1 MSNLKFKRG
10 DSMSNFVENLR
21 EEAQVLL
28 QLKQN
33 LLNQM
38 IDHGV
43 LDMPDENTQQ
53 VNNATSKQK
62 KLDKPKKTQIQQV
75 EESQQSDRATIDTES
90 VQQEIATLRGE
101 RLKLEELE
109 MVLAVV
115 GTMKAGKSTTI
126 NAIVGTEILP
136 NRNAPMTAIPTLIKH
151 TKGQKQ
157 PRLTFTEKASQP
169 ANKLI
174 QDLSE
179 KFEDEKYRDELQK
192 LKLDKDLYVT
202 IERIQNDIQIVN
214 QALGEKEIFDFLVS
228 MNDLVRIA
236 PKFDLEFPF
245 DQYQEIDQLPVI
257 EIEFVHLKEAEESI
271 GKLILLDTPGPNEA
285 GQQHLR
291 PMLQDQL
298 KKASA
303 VLAVMDYTQL
313 KSEADAQV
321 RDDLNAIANTVKNRI
336 YALVNKFDNKDRN
349 AMKEEEV
356 KDFITGLTDGLIRK
370 EKVYPV
376 SAKFGYLA
384 NQAKHGIKNDGSLPA
399 IEDTAWVE
407 DFYQEAGLRRE
418 SHRTPERI
426 AEGIEDLWEESK
438 FSQPLKEVIKESH
451 KKAAFVALDS
461 AVDKLDECSEK
472 INTVLVVKETAV
484 QKPDEELEKLVEELT
499 KDIASINQT
508 ELEAEKSISQHREK
522 FSKNINTLIQKE
534 FADVQNE
541 INKSIFS
548 GNKLSADLKMKDKV
562 EQKQLER
569 RSSSLWGSMFRSLEK
584 MSRKF
589 EDFQYDSRNPV
600 INFGDHKE
608 EAQEFLDSLAE
619 VITKLNDARNSNI
632 ETELDVLLSEFEA
645 EFKDKI
651 IVEAQK
657 TIQKVNKT
665 LNQSGFEDIE
675 LKLPSRRNLDLKI
688 SSAKLMQNALI
699 KDSYKETH
707 TREKDGVGAWFARKL
722 WGGGKETYTVTVN
735 EYKVDMNKIKNEI
748 ESNLKGSQELLNQ
761 SIAKNIEKPLK
772 EASDQFFKDFKSKV
786 SGLRKDIENS
796 LNNAKEKSEQEK
808 EQFLEI
814 ILSMKKTCESVKER
828 ISMLRTTVA
837 ENIKG

>member
-1 MSNLKFKRG
+1 MS
-10 DSMSNFVENLR
+10 SFVENLR

-28 QLKQN
+28 QLEQS

-38 IDHGV
+38 TDHGIF
-43 LDMPDENTQQ
+43 DKPDEN
-53 VNNATSKQK
+53 
-62 KLDKPKKTQIQQV
+62 IQQLDNTKAKSKKSDKSKDTKI
-75 EESQQSDRATIDTES
+75 EETEQSDRATIDTES
-90 VQQEIATLRGE
+90 VKQEIVTLRGE
-101 RLKLEELE
+101 GLKLAELE

-151 TKGQKQ
+151 SKGQKQ
-157 PRLTFTEKASQP
+157 ARLTFTQKASQP
-169 ANKLI
+169 ANQLI
-174 QDLSE
+174 ENLRE
-179 KFEDEKYRDELQK
+179 RFKDEKYQEELNK
-192 LKLDKDLYVT
+192 FKSDKDLNVT
-202 IERIQNDIQIVN
+202 IERIQNGIQIAN

-228 MNDLVRIA
+228 VNDLVRIA
-236 PKFDLEFPF
+236 PKFGEKFPF

-257 EIEFVHLKEAEESI
+257 EVEFTHLKEVEESS

-285 GQQHLR
+285 GQAHLR

-321 RDDLNAIANTVKNRI
+321 RDDLKAIGNTVKNRI

-349 AMKEEEV
+349 AMKEDEV
-356 KDFITGLTDGLIRK
+356 KEFITGLTDGLIKK

-376 SAKFGYLA
+376 SAKRGYLA
-384 NQAKHGIKNDGSLPA
+384 NQAKNELKDDGWLPDIKDA
-399 IEDTAWVE
+399 AWVE
-407 DFYQEAGLRRE
+407 DFYKEVGLLRE
-418 SHRTPERI
+418 SRRTPERI
-426 AEGIEDLWEESK
+426 AEGIEDLWEDSK
-438 FSQPLKEVIKESH
+438 FSQPLNEVIEESY
-451 KKAAFVALDS
+451 KKAAFFALDS
-461 AVDKLDECSEK
+461 AIDKLDECSEK
-472 INTVLVVKETAV
+472 INTILAVKETSV
-484 QKPDEELEKLVEELT
+484 QKTASELQELVDNLT

-508 ELEAEKSISQHREK
+508 ESEAEKSILQHREK

-548 GNKLSADLKMKDKV
+548 GNKLSADLKKQDKAL
-562 EQKQLER
+562 QKQLER
-569 RSSSLWGSMFRSLEK
+569 KGRSFFSSMFSSLEK

-589 EDFQYDSRNPV
+589 EDYKYDPKNPV

-608 EAQEFLDSLAE
+608 KAQEFLDSLTE
-619 VITKLNDARNSNI
+619 VISKSNDTTNSNI
-632 ETELDVLLSEFEA
+632 ETELDILLGTFET

-657 TIQKVNKT
+657 TIQQINKT

-675 LKLPSRRNLDLKI
+675 LKLPNRRNLDLKI
-688 SSAKLMQNALI
+688 SSSKLMQDALI
-699 KDSYKETH
+699 EDSYKETRSRVVDSKWGRFKNFFNSDWG
-707 TREKDGVGAWFARKL
+707 RED
-722 WGGGKETYTVTVN
+722 YTVTVK
-735 EYKVDMNKIKNEI
+735 EYKVDMNKIKKEI
-748 ESNLKGSQELLNQ
+748 EHNLEESQKLLNQ
-761 SIAKNIEKPLK
+761 SIAKNIEKPLDETSK
-772 EASDQFFKDFKSKV
+772 QFFKDFKNKV

-796 LNNAKEKSEQEK
+796 LKDKEKSKQDET
-808 EQFLEI
+808 QFLETV
-814 ILSMKKTCESVKER
+814 LSMKKTCESVKDR

-837 ENIKG
+837 ENIKA

>member
-1 MSNLKFKRG
+1 MS
-10 DSMSNFVENLR
+10 SFVENLR

-28 QLKQN
+28 QLEQS

-38 IDHGV
+38 TDHGIF
-43 LDMPDENTQQ
+43 DKPDEN
-53 VNNATSKQK
+53 
-62 KLDKPKKTQIQQV
+62 IQQLDNTKAKSKKSDKSKDTKI
-75 EESQQSDRATIDTES
+75 EETEQSDRATIDTES
-90 VQQEIATLRGE
+90 VKQEIVTLRGE
-101 RLKLEELE
+101 GLKLAELE

-151 TKGQKQ
+151 SKGQKQ
-157 PRLTFTEKASQP
+157 ARLTFTQKASQP
-169 ANKLI
+169 ANQLI
-174 QDLSE
+174 ENLRE
-179 KFEDEKYRDELQK
+179 RFKDEKYQEELNK
-192 LKLDKDLYVT
+192 FKSDKDLNVT
-202 IERIQNDIQIVN
+202 IERIQNGIQIAN

-228 MNDLVRIA
+228 VNDLVRIA
-236 PKFDLEFPF
+236 PKFGEKFPF

-257 EIEFVHLKEAEESI
+257 EVEFTHLKEVEESS

-285 GQQHLR
+285 GQAHLR

-321 RDDLNAIANTVKNRI
+321 RDDLKAIGNTVKNRI

-349 AMKEEEV
+349 AMKEDEV
-356 KDFITGLTDGLIRK
+356 KEFITGLTDGLIKK

-376 SAKFGYLA
+376 SAKRGYLA
-384 NQAKHGIKNDGSLPA
+384 NQAKNELKDDGWLPDIKDA
-399 IEDTAWVE
+399 AWVE
-407 DFYQEAGLRRE
+407 DFYKEVGLLRE
-418 SHRTPERI
+418 SRRPPERI
-426 AEGIEDLWEESK
+426 AEGIEDLWEDSK
-438 FSQPLKEVIKESH
+438 FSQPLNEVIEESY
-451 KKAAFVALDS
+451 KKAAFFALDS
-461 AVDKLDECSEK
+461 AIDKLDECSEK
-472 INTVLVVKETAV
+472 INTILAVKETSV
-484 QKPDEELEKLVEELT
+484 QKTASELQELVDNLT

-508 ELEAEKSISQHREK
+508 ESEAEKSILQHREK

-548 GNKLSADLKMKDKV
+548 GNKLSADLKKQDKAL
-562 EQKQLER
+562 QKQLER
-569 RSSSLWGSMFRSLEK
+569 KGRSFFSSMFSSLEK

-589 EDFQYDSRNPV
+589 EDYKYDPKNPV

-608 EAQEFLDSLAE
+608 KAQEFLDSLTE
-619 VITKLNDARNSNI
+619 VISKSNDTTNSNI
-632 ETELDVLLSEFEA
+632 ETELDILLGTFET

-657 TIQKVNKT
+657 TIQQINKT

-675 LKLPSRRNLDLKI
+675 LKLPNRRNLDLKI
-688 SSAKLMQNALI
+688 SSSKLMQDALI
-699 KDSYKETH
+699 EDSYKETRSRVVDSKWGRFKNFFNSDWG
-707 TREKDGVGAWFARKL
+707 RED
-722 WGGGKETYTVTVN
+722 YTVTVK
-735 EYKVDMNKIKNEI
+735 EYKVDMNKIKKEI
-748 ESNLKGSQELLNQ
+748 EHNLEESQKLLNQ
-761 SIAKNIEKPLK
+761 SIAKNIEKPLDETSK
-772 EASDQFFKDFKSKV
+772 QFFKDFKNKV

-796 LNNAKEKSEQEK
+796 LKDKEKSKQDET
-808 EQFLEI
+808 QFLETV
-814 ILSMKKTCESVKER
+814 LSMKKTCESVKDR

-837 ENIKG
+837 ENIKA

>member
-1 MSNLKFKRG
+1 MS
-10 DSMSNFVENLR
+10 SFVENLR

-28 QLKQN
+28 QLEQS

-38 IDHGV
+38 TDHGV
-43 LDMPDENTQQ
+43 FDKPDEN
-53 VNNATSKQK
+53 
-62 KLDKPKKTQIQQV
+62 IQQLDNTKAKSKKSDKSKDTKI
-75 EESQQSDRATIDTES
+75 EEIEQSDRATIDTES
-90 VQQEIATLRGE
+90 VKQEIVTLRGE
-101 RLKLEELE
+101 GLKLAELE

-151 TKGQKQ
+151 SKGQKQ
-157 PRLTFTEKASQP
+157 ARLTFTQKASQP
-169 ANKLI
+169 ANQLI
-174 QDLSE
+174 ENLRE
-179 KFEDEKYRDELQK
+179 RFKDEKYQEELNK
-192 LKLDKDLYVT
+192 FKSDKDLNVT
-202 IERIQNDIQIVN
+202 IERIQDGIQIAN

-228 MNDLVRIA
+228 VNDLVRIA
-236 PKFDLEFPF
+236 PKFGEKFPF

-257 EIEFVHLKEAEESI
+257 EVEFTHLKEVEESS

-285 GQQHLR
+285 GQAHLR

-321 RDDLNAIANTVKNRI
+321 RDDLKAIGNTVKNRI

-349 AMKEEEV
+349 AMKEDEV
-356 KDFITGLTDGLIRK
+356 KEFITGLTDGLIKK

-376 SAKFGYLA
+376 SAKRGYLG
-384 NQAKHGIKNDGSLPA
+384 NQAKNELKDDGSLPDIKDA
-399 IEDTAWVE
+399 AWVE

-426 AEGIEDLWEESK
+426 AEGIEDLWEDSK
-438 FSQPLKEVIKESH
+438 FSQPLKEVIEESY
-451 KKAAFVALDS
+451 KKAAFFALDS
-461 AVDKLDECSEK
+461 AIDKLDECSEK
-472 INTVLVVKETAV
+472 INTILTVKETAV
-484 QKPDEELEKLVEELT
+484 QKTASELQELVDNLT

-508 ELEAEKSISQHREK
+508 ESEAEKSILQHREK

-548 GNKLSADLKMKDKV
+548 GNKLSADLKNQDKAQ
-562 EQKQLER
+562 QKQLER
-569 RSSSLWGSMFRSLEK
+569 KSRSFFSSMFSSLEK

-589 EDFQYDSRNPV
+589 EDYKYDPKNPV

-608 EAQEFLDSLAE
+608 KAQEFLDSLTE
-619 VITKLNDARNSNI
+619 VISKSNDTTNSNI
-632 ETELDVLLSEFEA
+632 ETELDILLGTFET

-657 TIQKVNKT
+657 TIQQINKT

-675 LKLPSRRNLDLKI
+675 LKLPNRRNLDLKI
-688 SSAKLMQNALI
+688 SSSKLMQDALI
-699 KDSYKETH
+699 EDSYKETRSRVVDSKWGRFKNFFNSDWG
-707 TREKDGVGAWFARKL
+707 RED
-722 WGGGKETYTVTVN
+722 YTVTVK
-735 EYKVDMNKIKNEI
+735 EYKVDMNKIKKEI
-748 ESNLKGSQELLNQ
+748 EHNLEESQKLLNQ
-761 SIAKNIEKPLK
+761 SIAKNIEKPLEETSK
-772 EASDQFFKDFKSKV
+772 QFFKDFKNKV
-786 SGLRKDIENS
+786 SGLRKDIDNS
-796 LNNAKEKSEQEK
+796 LKDKEKSKQDET
-808 EQFLEI
+808 QFLETV
-814 ILSMKKTCESVKER
+814 LSMKKTCESVKDR

-837 ENIKG
+837 ENIKA

>member
-1 MSNLKFKRG
+1 MS
-10 DSMSNFVENLR
+10 SFVENLR

-28 QLKQN
+28 QLEQS

-38 IDHGV
+38 IDHGIF
-43 LDMPDENTQQ
+43 DKPDEN
-53 VNNATSKQK
+53 
-62 KLDKPKKTQIQQV
+62 IQQLDNTKAKSKKSDKSKDTKI
-75 EESQQSDRATIDTES
+75 EETEQSDRATIDTES
-90 VQQEIATLRGE
+90 VKQEIVTLRGE
-101 RLKLEELE
+101 GLKLAELE

-151 TKGQKQ
+151 SKGQKQ
-157 PRLTFTEKASQP
+157 ARLTFTQKASQP
-169 ANKLI
+169 ANQLI
-174 QDLSE
+174 ENLRE
-179 KFEDEKYRDELQK
+179 RFKDEKYQEELNK
-192 LKLDKDLYVT
+192 FKSDKDLNVT
-202 IERIQNDIQIVN
+202 IERIQNGIQIAN

-228 MNDLVRIA
+228 VNDLVRIA
-236 PKFDLEFPF
+236 PKFGEKFPF

-257 EIEFVHLKEAEESI
+257 EVEFTHLKEVEESS

-285 GQQHLR
+285 GQAHLR

-321 RDDLNAIANTVKNRI
+321 RDDLKAIGNTVKNRI

-349 AMKEEEV
+349 AMKEDEV
-356 KDFITGLTDGLIRK
+356 KEFITGLTDGLIKK

-376 SAKFGYLA
+376 SAKRGYLA
-384 NQAKHGIKNDGSLPA
+384 NQAKNELKDDGWLPDIKDA
-399 IEDTAWVE
+399 AWVE
-407 DFYQEAGLRRE
+407 DFYKEVGLLRE
-418 SHRTPERI
+418 SRRTPERI
-426 AEGIEDLWEESK
+426 AEGIEDLWEDSK
-438 FSQPLKEVIKESH
+438 FSQPLNEVIEESY
-451 KKAAFVALDS
+451 KKAAFFALDS
-461 AVDKLDECSEK
+461 AIDKLDECSEK
-472 INTVLVVKETAV
+472 INTILAVKETSV
-484 QKPDEELEKLVEELT
+484 QKTASELQELVDNLT

-508 ELEAEKSISQHREK
+508 ESEAEKSILQHREK

-548 GNKLSADLKMKDKV
+548 GNKLSADLKKQDKAL
-562 EQKQLER
+562 QKQLER
-569 RSSSLWGSMFRSLEK
+569 KGRSFFSSMFSSLEK

-589 EDFQYDSRNPV
+589 EDYKYDPKNPV

-608 EAQEFLDSLAE
+608 KAQEFLDSLTE
-619 VITKLNDARNSNI
+619 VISKSNDTTNSNI
-632 ETELDVLLSEFEA
+632 ETELDILLGTFET

-657 TIQKVNKT
+657 TIQQINKT

-675 LKLPSRRNLDLKI
+675 LKLPNRRNLDLKI
-688 SSAKLMQNALI
+688 SSSKLMQDALI
-699 KDSYKETH
+699 EDSYKETRSRVVDSKWGRFKNFFNSDWG
-707 TREKDGVGAWFARKL
+707 RED
-722 WGGGKETYTVTVN
+722 YTVTVK
-735 EYKVDMNKIKNEI
+735 EYKVDMNKIKKEI
-748 ESNLKGSQELLNQ
+748 EHNLEESQKLLNQ
-761 SIAKNIEKPLK
+761 SIAKNIEKPLDETSK
-772 EASDQFFKDFKSKV
+772 QFFKDFKNKV

-796 LNNAKEKSEQEK
+796 LKDKEKSKQDET
-808 EQFLEI
+808 QFLETV
-814 ILSMKKTCESVKER
+814 LSMKKTCESVKDR

-837 ENIKG
+837 ENIKA

>member
-1 MSNLKFKRG
+1 MS
-10 DSMSNFVENLR
+10 SFVENLR

-28 QLKQN
+28 QLEQS

-38 IDHGV
+38 TDHGIF
-43 LDMPDENTQQ
+43 DKPDEN
-53 VNNATSKQK
+53 
-62 KLDKPKKTQIQQV
+62 IQQLDNTKAKSKKSDKSKDTKI
-75 EESQQSDRATIDTES
+75 EETEQSDRATIDTES
-90 VQQEIATLRGE
+90 VKQEIVTLRGE
-101 RLKLEELE
+101 GLKLAELE

-151 TKGQKQ
+151 SKGQKQ
-157 PRLTFTEKASQP
+157 ARLTFTQKASQP
-169 ANKLI
+169 ANQLI
-174 QDLSE
+174 ENLRE
-179 KFEDEKYRDELQK
+179 RFKDEKYQEELNK
-192 LKLDKDLYVT
+192 FKSDKDLNVT
-202 IERIQNDIQIVN
+202 IERIQNGIQIAN

-228 MNDLVRIA
+228 VNDLVRIA
-236 PKFDLEFPF
+236 PKFGEKFPF

-257 EIEFVHLKEAEESI
+257 EVEFTHLKEVEESS

-285 GQQHLR
+285 GQAHLR

-321 RDDLNAIANTVKNRI
+321 RDDLKAIGNTVKNRI

-349 AMKEEEV
+349 AMKEDEV
-356 KDFITGLTDGLIRK
+356 KEFITGLTDGLIKK

-376 SAKFGYLA
+376 SAKRGYLA
-384 NQAKHGIKNDGSLPA
+384 NQAKNELKDDGWLPDIKDA
-399 IEDTAWVE
+399 AWVE
-407 DFYQEAGLRRE
+407 DFYKEVGLLRE
-418 SHRTPERI
+418 SRRTPERI
-426 AEGIEDLWEESK
+426 AEGIEDLWEDSK
-438 FSQPLKEVIKESH
+438 FSQPLNEVIEESY
-451 KKAAFVALDS
+451 KKAAFFALDS
-461 AVDKLDECSEK
+461 AIDKLDECSEK
-472 INTVLVVKETAV
+472 INTILAVKETSV
-484 QKPDEELEKLVEELT
+484 QKTASELQELVDNLT

-508 ELEAEKSISQHREK
+508 ESEAEKSILQHREK

-548 GNKLSADLKMKDKV
+548 GNKLSADLKKQDKAL
-562 EQKQLER
+562 QKQLER
-569 RSSSLWGSMFRSLEK
+569 KGRSFFSSMFSSLEK

-589 EDFQYDSRNPV
+589 EDYKYDPKNPV

-608 EAQEFLDSLAE
+608 KAQEFLDSLTE
-619 VITKLNDARNSNI
+619 VISKSNDTTNSNI
-632 ETELDVLLSEFEA
+632 ETELDILLGTFET

-657 TIQKVNKT
+657 TIQQINKT

-675 LKLPSRRNLDLKI
+675 LKLPNRRNLDLKI
-688 SSAKLMQNALI
+688 SSSKLMQDALI
-699 KDSYKETH
+699 EDSYKETRSRVVDSKWGRFKNFFNSDWG
-707 TREKDGVGAWFARKL
+707 RED
-722 WGGGKETYTVTVN
+722 YTVTVK
-735 EYKVDMNKIKNEI
+735 EYKVDMNKIKKEI
-748 ESNLKGSQELLNQ
+748 EHNLEESQKLLNQ
-761 SIAKNIEKPLK
+761 SIAKNIEKPLDETSK
-772 EASDQFFKDFKSKV
+772 QFFKDFKNKV

-796 LNNAKEKSEQEK
+796 LKDTEKSKQDET
-808 EQFLEI
+808 QFLETV
-814 ILSMKKTCESVKER
+814 LSMKKTCESVKDR

-837 ENIKG
+837 ENIKA

>member
-1 MSNLKFKRG
+1 MS
-10 DSMSNFVENLR
+10 SFVENLR

-28 QLKQN
+28 QLEQS

-38 IDHGV
+38 TDHGIF
-43 LDMPDENTQQ
+43 DKPDEN
-53 VNNATSKQK
+53 
-62 KLDKPKKTQIQQV
+62 IQQLDNTKAKSKKSDKSKDTKI
-75 EESQQSDRATIDTES
+75 EETEQSDRATIDTES
-90 VQQEIATLRGE
+90 VKQEIVTLRGE
-101 RLKLEELE
+101 GLKLAELE

-151 TKGQKQ
+151 SKGQKQ
-157 PRLTFTEKASQP
+157 ARLTFTQKASQP
-169 ANKLI
+169 ANQLI
-174 QDLSE
+174 ENLRE
-179 KFEDEKYRDELQK
+179 RFKDEKYQEELNK
-192 LKLDKDLYVT
+192 FKSDKDLNVT
-202 IERIQNDIQIVN
+202 IERIQNGIQIAN

-228 MNDLVRIA
+228 VNDLVRIA
-236 PKFDLEFPF
+236 PKFGEKFPY

-257 EIEFVHLKEAEESI
+257 EVEFTHLKEVEESS

-285 GQQHLR
+285 GQAHLR

-321 RDDLNAIANTVKNRI
+321 RDDLKAIGNTVKNRI

-349 AMKEEEV
+349 AMKEDEV
-356 KDFITGLTDGLIRK
+356 KEFITGLTDGLIKK

-376 SAKFGYLA
+376 SAKRGYLA
-384 NQAKHGIKNDGSLPA
+384 NQAKNELKDDGWLPDIKDA
-399 IEDTAWVE
+399 AWVE
-407 DFYQEAGLRRE
+407 DFYKEVGLLRE
-418 SHRTPERI
+418 SRRTPERI
-426 AEGIEDLWEESK
+426 AEGIEDLWEDSK
-438 FSQPLKEVIKESH
+438 FSQPLNEVIEESY
-451 KKAAFVALDS
+451 KKAAFFALDS
-461 AVDKLDECSEK
+461 AIDKLDECSEK
-472 INTVLVVKETAV
+472 INTILAVKETSV
-484 QKPDEELEKLVEELT
+484 QKTASELQELVDNLT

-508 ELEAEKSISQHREK
+508 ESEAEKSILQHREK

-548 GNKLSADLKMKDKV
+548 GNKLSADLKKQDKAL
-562 EQKQLER
+562 QKQLER
-569 RSSSLWGSMFRSLEK
+569 KGRSFFSSMFSSLEK

-589 EDFQYDSRNPV
+589 EDYKYDPKNPV

-608 EAQEFLDSLAE
+608 KAQEFLDSLTE
-619 VITKLNDARNSNI
+619 VISKSNDTTNSNI
-632 ETELDVLLSEFEA
+632 ETELDILLGTFET

-657 TIQKVNKT
+657 TIQQINKT

-675 LKLPSRRNLDLKI
+675 LKLPNRRNLDLKI
-688 SSAKLMQNALI
+688 SSSKLMQDALI
-699 KDSYKETH
+699 EDSYKETRSRVVDSKWGRFKNFFNSDWG
-707 TREKDGVGAWFARKL
+707 RED
-722 WGGGKETYTVTVN
+722 YTVTVK
-735 EYKVDMNKIKNEI
+735 EYKVDMNKIKKEI
-748 ESNLKGSQELLNQ
+748 EHNLEESQKLLNQ
-761 SIAKNIEKPLK
+761 SIAKNIEKPLDETSK
-772 EASDQFFKDFKSKV
+772 QFFKDFKNKV

-796 LNNAKEKSEQEK
+796 LKDKEKSKQDET
-808 EQFLEI
+808 QFLETV
-814 ILSMKKTCESVKER
+814 LSMKKTCESVKDR

-837 ENIKG
+837 ENIKA

>member
-1 MSNLKFKRG
+1 MS
-10 DSMSNFVENLR
+10 SFVENLR

-28 QLKQN
+28 QLEQS

-38 IDHGV
+38 TDHGIF
-43 LDMPDENTQQ
+43 DKPDEN
-53 VNNATSKQK
+53 
-62 KLDKPKKTQIQQV
+62 IQQLDNTKAKSKKSDKSKDTKI
-75 EESQQSDRATIDTES
+75 EETEQSDRATIDTES
-90 VQQEIATLRGE
+90 VKQEIVTLRGE
-101 RLKLEELE
+101 GLKLAELE

-151 TKGQKQ
+151 SKGQKQ
-157 PRLTFTEKASQP
+157 ARLTFTQKASQP
-169 ANKLI
+169 ANQLI
-174 QDLSE
+174 ENLRE
-179 KFEDEKYRDELQK
+179 RFKDEKYQEELNK
-192 LKLDKDLYVT
+192 FKSDKDLNVT
-202 IERIQNDIQIVN
+202 IERIQNGIQIAN

-228 MNDLVRIA
+228 VNDLVRIA
-236 PKFDLEFPF
+236 PKFGEKFPF

-257 EIEFVHLKEAEESI
+257 EVEFTHLKEVEESS

-285 GQQHLR
+285 GQAHLR

-321 RDDLNAIANTVKNRI
+321 RDDLKAIGNTVKNRI

-349 AMKEEEV
+349 AMKEDEV
-356 KDFITGLTDGLIRK
+356 KEFITGLTDGLIKK

-376 SAKFGYLA
+376 SAKRGYLA
-384 NQAKHGIKNDGSLPA
+384 NQAKNELKDDGWLPDIKDA
-399 IEDTAWVE
+399 AWVE
-407 DFYQEAGLRRE
+407 DFYKEVGLLRE
-418 SHRTPERI
+418 SRRTPERI
-426 AEGIEDLWEESK
+426 AEGIEDLWEDSK
-438 FSQPLKEVIKESH
+438 FSQPLNEVIEESY
-451 KKAAFVALDS
+451 KKAAFFALDS
-461 AVDKLDECSEK
+461 AIDKLDECSEK
-472 INTVLVVKETAV
+472 INTILAVKETSV
-484 QKPDEELEKLVEELT
+484 QKTASELQELVDNLT

-508 ELEAEKSISQHREK
+508 ESEAEKSILQHREK

-548 GNKLSADLKMKDKV
+548 GNKLSADLKKQDKAL
-562 EQKQLER
+562 QKQLER
-569 RSSSLWGSMFRSLEK
+569 KGRSFFSSMFSSLEK

-589 EDFQYDSRNPV
+589 EDYKYDPKNPV
-600 INFGDHKE
+600 ISFGDHKE
-608 EAQEFLDSLAE
+608 KAQEFLDSLTE
-619 VITKLNDARNSNI
+619 VISKSNDTTNSNI
-632 ETELDVLLSEFEA
+632 ETELDILLGTFET

-657 TIQKVNKT
+657 TIQQINKT

-675 LKLPSRRNLDLKI
+675 LKLPNRRNLDLKI
-688 SSAKLMQNALI
+688 SSSKLMQDALI
-699 KDSYKETH
+699 EDSYKETRSRVVDSKWGRFKNFFNSDWG
-707 TREKDGVGAWFARKL
+707 RED
-722 WGGGKETYTVTVN
+722 YTVTVK
-735 EYKVDMNKIKNEI
+735 EYKVDMNKIKKEI
-748 ESNLKGSQELLNQ
+748 EHNLEESQKLLNQ
-761 SIAKNIEKPLK
+761 SIAKNIEKPLDETSK
-772 EASDQFFKDFKSKV
+772 QFFKDFKNKV

-796 LNNAKEKSEQEK
+796 LKDKEKSKQDET
-808 EQFLEI
+808 QFLETV
-814 ILSMKKTCESVKER
+814 LSMKKTCESVKDR

-837 ENIKG
+837 ENIKA

>member
-1 MSNLKFKRG
+1 MS
-10 DSMSNFVENLR
+10 SFVENLR

-28 QLKQN
+28 QLEQS

-38 IDHGV
+38 TDHGIF
-43 LDMPDENTQQ
+43 DKPDEN
-53 VNNATSKQK
+53 
-62 KLDKPKKTQIQQV
+62 IQQLDNTKAKSKKSDKSKDTKI
-75 EESQQSDRATIDTES
+75 EETEQSDRATIDTES
-90 VQQEIATLRGE
+90 VKQEIVTLRGE
-101 RLKLEELE
+101 GLKLAELE

-151 TKGQKQ
+151 SKGQKQ
-157 PRLTFTEKASQP
+157 ARLTFTQKASQP
-169 ANKLI
+169 ANQLI
-174 QDLSE
+174 ENLRE
-179 KFEDEKYRDELQK
+179 RFKDEKYQEELK
-192 LKLDKDLYVT
+192 KFKSDKDLNVT
-202 IERIQNDIQIVN
+202 IERIQNGIQIAN

-228 MNDLVRIA
+228 VNDLVRIA
-236 PKFDLEFPF
+236 PKFGEKFPF

-257 EIEFVHLKEAEESI
+257 EVEFTHLKEVEESS

-285 GQQHLR
+285 GQAHLR

-321 RDDLNAIANTVKNRI
+321 RDDLKAIGNTVKNRI

-349 AMKEEEV
+349 AMKEDEV
-356 KDFITGLTDGLIRK
+356 KEFITGLTDGLIKK

-376 SAKFGYLA
+376 SAKRGYLA
-384 NQAKHGIKNDGSLPA
+384 NQAKNELKDDGWLPDIKDA
-399 IEDTAWVE
+399 AWVE
-407 DFYQEAGLRRE
+407 DFYKEVGLLRE
-418 SHRTPERI
+418 SRRTPERI
-426 AEGIEDLWEESK
+426 AEGIEDLWEDSK
-438 FSQPLKEVIKESH
+438 FSQPLNEVIEESY
-451 KKAAFVALDS
+451 KKAAFFALDS
-461 AVDKLDECSEK
+461 AIDKLDECSEK
-472 INTVLVVKETAV
+472 INTILAVKETSV
-484 QKPDEELEKLVEELT
+484 QKTASELQELVDNLT

-508 ELEAEKSISQHREK
+508 ESEAEKSILQHREK

-541 INKSIFS
+541 INNSIFS
-548 GNKLSADLKMKDKV
+548 GNKLSADLKKQDKAL
-562 EQKQLER
+562 QKQLER
-569 RSSSLWGSMFRSLEK
+569 KSRSFFSSMFSSLEK

-589 EDFQYDSRNPV
+589 EDYKYDPKNPV

-608 EAQEFLDSLAE
+608 KAQEFLDSLTE
-619 VITKLNDARNSNI
+619 VISKSNDTTNSNI
-632 ETELDVLLSEFEA
+632 ETELDILLGTFET

-657 TIQKVNKT
+657 TIQQINKT

-675 LKLPSRRNLDLKI
+675 LKLPNRRNLDLKI
-688 SSAKLMQNALI
+688 SSSKLMQDALI
-699 KDSYKETH
+699 EDSYKETRSRVVDSKWGRFKNFFNSDWG
-707 TREKDGVGAWFARKL
+707 RED
-722 WGGGKETYTVTVN
+722 YTVTVK
-735 EYKVDMNKIKNEI
+735 EYKVDMNKIKKEI
-748 ESNLKGSQELLNQ
+748 EHNLEESQKLLNQ
-761 SIAKNIEKPLK
+761 SIAKNIEKPLDETSK
-772 EASDQFFKDFKSKV
+772 QFFKDFKNKV

-796 LNNAKEKSEQEK
+796 LKDKEKSKQDET
-808 EQFLEI
+808 QFLETV
-814 ILSMKKTCESVKER
+814 LSMKKTCESVKDR

-837 ENIKG
+837 ENIKA